1 MRKIK
6 VLTISDH
13 PLSPSG
19 VGTQTK
25 YVIEALLRSGKFE
38 VVSLG
43 GAIRHPDHQP
53 QKTEEWGD
61 LWTIY
66 PVDGYGTPDAVRS
79 ILRTERPDILWFM
92 TDPRFFGWLWMIEQ
106 EVRPLVPLIYYHVWD
121 NKPYPMFNQKFYD
134 SNDMVVTISKVTDDI
149 VANVSPTVAREYLPH
164 AVDGS
169 VFAPMAQDEINA
181 FRKVFFKIPE
191 GEEDNKF
198 TFFWNNRNARRKQTG
213 SIMWWFKDFLDEV
226 GHDKA
231 RLLMHTD
238 PKDQHGQDMIA
249 IMERTGM
256 TEGQILLSTQKI
268 PPQQLAKMYNAVDC
282 TINVSDAEG
291 FGLATL
297 ESLSCGTPIIVNMTG
312 GLQDQVTDGTKWFG
326 IGIEPSSKAIIGS
339 QDVPYIYE
347 DRISKE
353 DFINALKEMYNMS
366 AADRSALG
374 LSGREF
380 TLNNFNF
387 QNFGQR
393 WVNLLEEVH
402 ENFGSWNHPEG
413 RKNYKGWE
421 HTEL

>member
-169 VFAPMAQDEINA
+169 VFAPMAQDEVNA

-213 SIMWWFKDFLDEV
+213 SIMWWFKDFLDEI

-393 WVNLLEEVH
+393 WVSLLEEVH

>member
-1 MRKIK
+1 MKKIK
-6 VLTISDH
+6 ILTISDH

-25 YVIEALLRSGKFE
+25 YVIEALLNSGKFE

-43 GAIRHPDHQP
+43 GAIRHEDHRP
-53 QKTEEWGD
+53 QKTEQYGD

-106 EVRPLVPLIYYHVWD
+106 EVRPLIPMVYYHVWD
-121 NKPYPMFNQKFYD
+121 NHPYPMFNKKFYD
-134 SNDMVVTISKVTDDI
+134 SNDMIVTISKVTDEI
-149 VANVSPTVAREYLPH
+149 VANVSPTVEREYLPH
-164 AVDGS
+164 AVDGNIFS
-169 VFAPMAQDEINA
+169 PMAQNDIEKFKTDF
-181 FRKVFFKIPE
+181 FRVPDGK
-191 GEEDNKF
+191 EDDKF

-213 SIMWWFKDFLDEV
+213 SILFWFKDFLDDI

-238 PKDQHGQDMIA
+238 PKDPHGQDVIA
-249 IMERTGM
+249 IMERIGLTQ
-256 TEGQILLSTQKI
+256 GQVLLSTQKI
-268 PPQQLAKMYNAVDC
+268 PSEKLANLYNAADC
-282 TINVSDAEG
+282 TLNISDAEG

-297 ESLSCGTPIIVNMTG
+297 ESLSCATPIIVNMTG
-312 GLQDQVTDGTKWFG
+312 GLQDQITDGENWFG
-326 IGIEPSSKAIIGS
+326 LPIEPSSKAIIGS

-347 DRISKE
+347 DRICKE
-353 DFINALKEMYNMS
+353 DFINALKTMYEMS
-366 AADRSALG
+366 PADRSSMG
-374 LSGREF
+374 LAGREF
-380 TLNNFNF
+380 TLKNFNF
-387 QNFGQR
+387 QQFGSR
-393 WVNLLEEVH
+393 WVNLLEDLH
-402 ENFGSWNHPEG
+402 ENCGSWNHSEG

>member
-25 YVIEALLRSGKFE
+25 YIIEALLQSGKYE

-43 GAIRHPDHQP
+43 GAIRHPDHKP
-53 QKTEEWGD
+53 QKTEQYGD

-66 PVDGYGTPDAVRS
+66 PVDGYGSVDAVRS

-106 EVRPLVPLIYYHVWD
+106 EIRPLVPMIYYHVWD
-121 NKPYPMFNQKFYD
+121 NLPYPMFNKKFYD

-169 VFAPMAQDEINA
+169 VFTPMSQQDVEDFKRQF
-181 FRKVFFKIPE
+181 FRVPE
-191 GEEDNKF
+191 GEEDTKF

-213 SIMWWFKDFLDEV
+213 SIMWWFKEFLDEI

-238 PKDQHGQDMIA
+238 PKDAHGQDMIA

-268 PPQQLAKMYNAVDC
+268 PPENLAKMYNIVDC

-297 ESLSCGTPIIVNMTG
+297 ESLSCATPIIVNLTG
-312 GLQDQVTDGTKWFG
+312 GLQDQITDGTNQFG
-326 IGIEPSSKAIIGS
+326 IGITPSSKAIIGS

-347 DRISKE
+347 DRISKK
-353 DFINALKEMYNMS
+353 DFIDALRTMYEMS
-366 AADRSALG
+366 PADRSKVG
-374 LSGREF
+374 LLGREF

-387 QNFGQR
+387 QQFGQR
-393 WVNLLEEVH
+393 WVNLLEEVY

-421 HTEL
+421 HVEL

>member
-25 YVIEALLRSGKFE
+25 YIIEALLKSGKFE
-38 VVSLG
+38 VISLG
-43 GAIRHPDHQP
+43 GAIRHPDHKP
-53 QKTEEWGD
+53 QKTEQYGD

-66 PVDGYGTPDAVRS
+66 PVDGYGTADTVRS
-79 ILRTERPDILWFM
+79 IMRTERPDVLWFM

-106 EVRPLVPLIYYHVWD
+106 EVRPLVPMVYYHVWD
-121 NKPYPMFNQKFYD
+121 NLPYPMFNKKFYD

-164 AVDGS
+164 AVDGNI
-169 VFAPMAQDEINA
+169 FTPMSSDDVSA
-181 FRKVFFKIPE
+181 FKRQFFRIPE
-191 GEEDNKF
+191 GEEDSKF

-213 SIMWWFKDFLDEV
+213 SIMWWFKEFLDEV

-238 PKDQHGQDMIA
+238 PKDAHGQDMIA

-256 TEGQILLSTQKI
+256 VDGQILLSTEKI
-268 PPQQLAKMYNAVDC
+268 PPEQLARMYNIVDC
-282 TINVSDAEG
+282 TVNVSDAEG

-297 ESLSCGTPIIVNMTG
+297 ESLSCATPIIVNLTG
-312 GLQDQVTDGTKWFG
+312 GLQDQITDGTKWFG
-326 IGIEPSSKAIIGS
+326 IGIEPASKAIIGS

-353 DFINALKEMYNMS
+353 DFINALRTMYEMS
-366 AADRSALG
+366 PADRSSLG

-380 TLNNFNF
+380 TLKNFNF
-387 QNFGQR
+387 QQFGHR
-393 WVNLLEEVH
+393 WVELMEGVH

-421 HTEL
+421 HVEL

>member
-1 MRKIK
+1 MKKIK
-6 VLTISDH
+6 ILTLSDH

-25 YVIEALLRSGKFE
+25 YIIEALLQSGKYE

-43 GAIRHPDHQP
+43 GAIRHPDHKP
-53 QKTEEWGD
+53 QKTEQYGD

-66 PVDGYGTPDAVRS
+66 PVDGYGSVDAVRS

-106 EVRPLVPLIYYHVWD
+106 EIRPLVPMIYYHVWD
-121 NKPYPMFNQKFYD
+121 NLPYPMFNKKFYD

-164 AVDGS
+164 AVDGA
-169 VFAPMAQDEINA
+169 VFTPMSQQDVEDFKRLF
-181 FRKVFFKIPE
+181 FRVPE
-191 GEEDNKF
+191 GEEDTKF

-213 SIMWWFKDFLDEV
+213 SIMWWFKEFLDEI

-238 PKDQHGQDMIA
+238 PKDAHGQDMIA

-268 PPQQLAKMYNAVDC
+268 PPENLAKMYNIVDC

-297 ESLSCGTPIIVNMTG
+297 ESLSCATPIIVNLTG
-312 GLQDQVTDGTKWFG
+312 GLQDQITDGTNQFG
-326 IGIEPSSKAIIGS
+326 IGITPSSKAIIGS

-347 DRISKE
+347 DRISKK
-353 DFINALKEMYNMS
+353 DFIDALRTMYEMS
-366 AADRSALG
+366 PADRSKVG
-374 LSGREF
+374 LLGREF

-387 QNFGQR
+387 QQFGQR
-393 WVNLLEEVH
+393 WVNLLEEVY

-421 HTEL
+421 HVEL

>member
-1 MRKIK
+1 MKKIK
-6 VLTISDH
+6 VLTLSDH

-25 YVIEALLRSGKFE
+25 YIIEALLNSGKFE

-43 GAIRHPDHQP
+43 GAIRHPDHKP
-53 QKTEEWGD
+53 QKTEQYGD

-66 PVDGYGTPDAVRS
+66 PVDGYGTADAVRS

-106 EVRPLVPLIYYHVWD
+106 EIRPMVPMVYYHVWD
-121 NKPYPMFNQKFYD
+121 NKPYPMFNKKFYD
-134 SNDMVVTISKVTDDI
+134 SNDMIVTISKVTDEI

-169 VFAPMAQDEINA
+169 IFTPMNQEDVKTFKNQF
-181 FRKVFFKIPE
+181 FRIPE
-191 GEEDNKF
+191 GEEDTKF

-213 SIMWWFKDFLDEV
+213 SIMWWFKEFLDEI

-268 PPQQLAKMYNAVDC
+268 PPEQLARMYNIVDC
-282 TINVSDAEG
+282 TVNVSDAEG

-297 ESLSCGTPIIVNMTG
+297 ESLSCATPIIVNLTG
-312 GLQDQVTDGTKWFG
+312 GLQDQITDGKNQFG

-347 DRISKE
+347 DRISKK
-353 DFINALKEMYNMS
+353 DFIDALRTMYEMS
-366 AADRSALG
+366 PADRSKVG
-374 LSGREF
+374 LLGREF

-387 QNFGQR
+387 QQFGQR

-421 HTEL
+421 HVEL

>member
-181 FRKVFFKIPE
+181 FKKVFFKIPE

-387 QNFGQR
+387 QNFGHR
-393 WVNLLEEVH
+393 WVSLLEEVH

>member
-1 MRKIK
+1 M
-6 VLTISDH
+6 
-13 PLSPSG
+13 
-19 VGTQTK
+19 
-25 YVIEALLRSGKFE
+25 
-38 VVSLG
+38 
-43 GAIRHPDHQP
+43 
-53 QKTEEWGD
+53 
-61 LWTIY
+61 
-66 PVDGYGTPDAVRS
+66 DGYGTPEMVRS
-79 ILRTERPDILWFM
+79 VIWNEKPDMLWFM
-92 TDPRFFGWLWMIEQ
+92 TDPRFFGWLWQIEN
-106 EVRPLVPLIYYHVWD
+106 EIRKNVPMIYYHVWD
-121 NKPYPMFNQKFYD
+121 NYPYPMFNKKFYD

-169 VFAPMAQDEINA
+169 IFTPMNQDDVKTFKNQ
-181 FRKVFFKIPE
+181 FFKIPE

-213 SIMWWFKDFLDEV
+213 SIMWWFKEFLDEI

-238 PKDQHGQDMIA
+238 PKDSHGQDMIA

-256 TEGQILLSTQKI
+256 TQGQILLSTQKI
-268 PPQQLAKMYNAVDC
+268 PPEQLARMYNIVDC
-282 TINVSDAEG
+282 TVNVSDAEG

-297 ESLSCGTPIIVNMTG
+297 ESLSCATPIIVNLTG
-312 GLQDQVTDGTKWFG
+312 GLQDQITDGKNQFG

-347 DRISKE
+347 DRISKK
-353 DFINALKEMYNMS
+353 DFIDALRTMYEMS
-366 AADRSALG
+366 PADRSKVG
-374 LSGREF
+374 LLGREF

-387 QNFGQR
+387 QQFGQR

-421 HTEL
+421 HVEL

>member
-1 MRKIK
+1 VRKIK
-6 VLTISDH
+6 ILTISDH

-25 YVIEALLRSGKFE
+25 YIIEALLQSGKFE

-43 GAIRHPDHQP
+43 GAIRHPDHKP
-53 QKTEEWGD
+53 QKTEQYGD

-66 PVDGYGTPDAVRS
+66 PVDGYGTADAVRS

-106 EVRPLVPLIYYHVWD
+106 EVRPLVPMLYYHVWD
-121 NKPYPMFNQKFYD
+121 NLPYPMFNKKFYD
-134 SNDMVVTISKVTDDI
+134 SNDMVITISKVTDDI

-169 VFAPMAQDEINA
+169 IFTPMSQEDVKA
-181 FRKVFFKIPE
+181 FKSQFFNIPE
-191 GEEDNKF
+191 GEEDTKF

-213 SIMWWFKDFLDEV
+213 SIMWWFKEFLDEI

-268 PPQQLAKMYNAVDC
+268 PPEQLARMYNIVDC
-282 TINVSDAEG
+282 TVNVSDAEG

-297 ESLSCGTPIIVNMTG
+297 ESLSCATPIIVNLTG
-312 GLQDQVTDGTKWFG
+312 GLQDQITDGKNQFG

-347 DRISKE
+347 DRISKK
-353 DFINALKEMYNMS
+353 DFIDALRTMYEMS
-366 AADRSALG
+366 PADRSKVG
-374 LSGREF
+374 LLGREF

-387 QNFGQR
+387 QQFGQR

-421 HTEL
+421 HVEL

>member
-169 VFAPMAQDEINA
+169 VFAPMAQDEVNA

-213 SIMWWFKDFLDEV
+213 SIMWWFKDFLDEI

-387 QNFGQR
+387 QNFGHR
-393 WVNLLEEVH
+393 WVSLLEEVH

>member
-25 YVIEALLRSGKFE
+25 YIIEALLKSGKFE

-43 GAIRHPDHQP
+43 GAIKHPDHKP
-53 QKTEEWGD
+53 QKTEQYGD

-79 ILRTERPDILWFM
+79 ILRTERPDVLWFM

-106 EVRPLVPLIYYHVWD
+106 EVRPLVPMVYYHVWD
-121 NKPYPMFNQKFYD
+121 NKPYPMFNKRYYD
-134 SNDMVVTISKVTDDI
+134 SNDKIVTISKVTDDI
-149 VANVSPTVAREYLPH
+149 VRNVSPTVDTEYLPH
-164 AVDGS
+164 AVDGNIFS
-169 VFAPMAQDEINA
+169 PMSQSDIEE
-181 FRKVFFKIPE
+181 FKRLFFSLPE
-191 GEEDNKF
+191 SEEDSKF

-213 SIMWWFKDFLDEV
+213 SILFWFKDFLDEI

-238 PKDQHGQDMIA
+238 PKDPHGQDMIA
-249 IMERTGM
+249 IMERIGLTD
-256 TEGQILLSTQKI
+256 GQILLSTQKI
-268 PPQQLAKMYNAVDC
+268 PPDKLANLYNIADC
-282 TINVSDAEG
+282 TLNISDAEG

-297 ESLSCGTPIIVNMTG
+297 ESLSCATPIIVNMTG
-312 GLQDQVTDGTKWFG
+312 GLQDQITDGTQWFG

-339 QDVPYIYE
+339 QEVPYIYE

-353 DFINALKEMYNMS
+353 DFINALRTMYEMS
-366 AADRSALG
+366 DADRSKLG
-374 LSGREF
+374 LAGREF
-380 TLNNFNF
+380 TLKNFNF
-387 QNFGQR
+387 QQFNQR
-393 WVNLLEEVH
+393 WVNMMEEIH
-402 ENFGSWNHPEG
+402 ENYGSWNHPEG

-421 HTEL
+421 HVEL

>member
-1 MRKIK
+1 VRKIK

-181 FRKVFFKIPE
+181 FKKVFFKIPE
-191 GEEDNKF
+191 GEEDSKF

>member
-1 MRKIK
+1 VRKIK

-25 YVIEALLRSGKFE
+25 YIIEALLNSGKFE

-43 GAIRHPDHQP
+43 GAIRHPDHKP
-53 QKTEEWGD
+53 QKTEQFGD

-92 TDPRFFGWLWMIEQ
+92 TDPRFFPWLWAIEQ
-106 EVRPLVPLIYYHVWD
+106 EVRPLVPMVYYHVWD
-121 NKPYPMFNQKFYD
+121 NKPYPMFNKRYYD
-134 SNDMVVTISKVTDDI
+134 SNDMIVTISKITDEI
-149 VANVSPTVAREYLPH
+149 VANVSPTVDREYLPH

-169 VFAPMAQDEINA
+169 IFTPMSQKDVDE
-181 FRKVFFKIPE
+181 FKQKFYQHNDR
-191 GEEDNKF
+191 EDGDKF

-213 SIMWWFKDFLDEV
+213 SILFWFKDFLDEI

-231 RLLMHTD
+231 RLIMHTD
-238 PKDQHGQDMIA
+238 PKDPHGQDVVA
-249 IMERTGM
+249 IMERIGLTD
-256 TEGQILLSTQKI
+256 GQVLLSTQKI
-268 PPQQLAKMYNAVDC
+268 APERLAQFYNIADC

-297 ESLSCGTPIIVNMTG
+297 ESLSCATPIIVNMTG
-312 GLQDQVTDGTKWFG
+312 GLQDQVTDGENWFG

-339 QDVPYIYE
+339 QEVPYIYE

-353 DFINALKEMYNMS
+353 DFINALKTMYNMP
-366 AADRSALG
+366 AADRSAMG
-374 LSGREF
+374 LAGREF
-380 TLNNFNF
+380 TLSNFNF

-402 ENFGSWNHPEG
+402 EKNGSWNHAEG